1 MSSFVS
7 GVTNVLERLLILIV
21 LIGACKSKVD
31 WITSLKTSV
40 LVFTSVSV
48 NIDKRRSDFVARS
61 EETYQRDV
69 SR

>member
-1 MSSFVS
+1 MS

-31 WITSLKTSV
+31 CITSLRTSV

-48 NIDKRRSDFVARS
+48 NMDKRRSDFIAKS
-61 EETYQRDV
+61 EEKAV
-69 SR
+69 GS